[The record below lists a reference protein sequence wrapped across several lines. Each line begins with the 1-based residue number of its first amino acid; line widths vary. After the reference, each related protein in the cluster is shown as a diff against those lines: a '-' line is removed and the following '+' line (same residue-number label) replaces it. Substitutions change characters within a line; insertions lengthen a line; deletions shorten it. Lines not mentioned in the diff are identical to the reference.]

1 MVKIVTDSTADI
13 PADMATRLGITV
25 IPSYVVFGTETYLD
39 GVELTKQQ
47 FYEKLAATRMIPTT
61 ATPPPGAYEDA
72 YRQLAK
78 ETDEIVSIHLA
89 AGLSALYSSAALAA
103 KSISE
108 ARVTVV
114 DSGQLTMGYGW
125 IAIIAAEAAQRGA
138 NHEQI
143 VTLVEGVK
151 DRSRVLAVLDTL
163 DFLHRSGRVDWAQ
176 AMIGAVLRVKPIV
189 EVRAGEVVLVE
200 RSRTQKRSLVQL
212 MTLIRALGSLERAI
226 ILHTDAAELAER
238 VADELQA
245 IDPGWERLIGHAG
258 VAIAS
263 HVGPGGVAIAC
274 VTSD

>member
-238 VADELQA
+238 VADELQV

-258 VAIAS
+258 VTVAS
-263 HVGPGGVAIAC
+263 HVGPGAVGIAC

>member
-1 MVKIVTDSTADI
+1 VVKIVTDSTADI

-238 VADELQA
+238 VADELQV

-258 VAIAS
+258 VTVAS
-263 HVGPGGVAIAC
+263 HVGPGAVGIAC

>member
-1 MVKIVTDSTADI
+1 MVRIVTDSIADI

-25 IPSYVVFGTETYLD
+25 VPSYVIFGTESYLD
-39 GVELTKQQ
+39 GVELTKRQ
-47 FYEKLAATRMIPTT
+47 FYDKLAATGMMPTT

-78 ETDEIVSIHLA
+78 ETDEIVSIHAA

-108 ARVTVV
+108 VRVTVV
-114 DSGQLTMGYGW
+114 DSGQVTMGYGW
-125 IAIIAAEAAQRGA
+125 MAVSAAESAQQGA
-138 NHEQI
+138 SHKQI
-143 VTLVEGVK
+143 VTLVEGMK
-151 DRSRVLAVLDTL
+151 DRCRVLAVLDTL
-163 DFLHRSGRVDWAQ
+163 DFLYRSGRVRWVQ
-176 AMIGAVLRVKPIV
+176 AMIGTVLRVKPII
-189 EVRAGEVVLVE
+189 EVRAGEAALVE

-226 ILHTDAAELAER
+226 VLHTNAAELAER